1 MRVAAWVN
9 GGLLP
14 DSRRGEKVESL
25 IHVADW
31 YATLCGLANVD
42 SHDSSAAA
50 AGLPALDS
58 VDQWPVLSTAGA
70 GAQGSGPRKS
80 IVTAFTCGTKPC
92 NTWGDP
98 DLGPLSGALLD
109 SDGYKLVW
117 GNGAAWLRSVGGGTP
132 GIWYGRYYPNASA
145 GCANSGIDCKP
156 CGTHTTA
163 NGTHEPDAN
172 RSLAACAGA
181 PGGEGCPE
189 GCLFNIFA
197 DPGEHTDLSAT
208 MASRKAEMAA
218 RLRAVGPTVF
228 QSDMNASHP
237 ENLGRRETSN
247 AWVADS
253 GFCVP
258 WL

>member
-42 SHDSSAAA
+42 PHDTSAAA

-163 NGTHEPDAN
+163 NGTQKSEMSSADASWPSKN
-172 RSLAACAGA
+172 CA
-181 PGGEGCPE
+181 
-189 GCLFNIFA
+189 LQLVQKS
-197 DPGEHTDLSAT
+197 H
-208 MASRKAEMAA
+208 AS
-218 RLRAVGPTVF
+218 TV
-228 QSDMNASHP
+228 S
-237 ENLGRRETSN
+237 
-247 AWVADS
+247 
-253 GFCVP
+253 
-258 WL
+258 

>member
-1 MRVAAWVN
+1 M
-9 GGLLP
+9 
-14 DSRRGEKVESL
+14 
-25 IHVADW
+25 
-31 YATLCGLANVD
+31 
-42 SHDSSAAA
+42 
-50 AGLPALDS
+50 
-58 VDQWPVLSTAGA
+58 Q
-70 GAQGSGPRKS
+70 
-80 IVTAFTCGTKPC
+80 
-92 NTWGDP
+92 
-98 DLGPLSGALLD
+98 
-109 SDGYKLVW
+109 
-117 GNGAAWLRSVGGGTP
+117 
-132 GIWYGRYYPNASA
+132 
-145 GCANSGIDCKP
+145 

-172 RSLAACAGA
+172 RSLAACADA

-197 DPGEHTDLSAT
+197 DPGEHTALSAT
-208 MASRKAEMAA
+208 MASRKAEMVA

-237 ENLGRRETSN
+237 ENLGRRETPN